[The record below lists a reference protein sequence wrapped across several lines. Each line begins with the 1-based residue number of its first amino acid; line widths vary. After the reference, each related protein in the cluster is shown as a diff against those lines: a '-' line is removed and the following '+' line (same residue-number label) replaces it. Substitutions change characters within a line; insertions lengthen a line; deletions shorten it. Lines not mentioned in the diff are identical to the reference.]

1 MVPSKYGRRN
11 YYIMFLTFSNQ
22 VCDTDLH
29 VISPNVS
36 QLLLFIALLKN
47 EKSNPK
53 DNRYSEKLNLHCYST

>member
-1 MVPSKYGRRN
+1 
-11 YYIMFLTFSNQ
+11 MFLTFSNQ